1 MDKGLMAP
9 ENLSGLGFDSSQV
22 VNNPKPSSSATAP
35 IEEIDSNR
43 KEKVGFVS
51 GLEAKPIKKSN

>member
-1 MDKGLMAP
+1 MAP